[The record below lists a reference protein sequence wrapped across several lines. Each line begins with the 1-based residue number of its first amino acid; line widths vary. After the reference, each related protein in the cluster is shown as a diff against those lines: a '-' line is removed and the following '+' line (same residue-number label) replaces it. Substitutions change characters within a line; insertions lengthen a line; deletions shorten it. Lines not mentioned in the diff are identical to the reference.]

1 MRFGELVVEA
11 IDDYRKQEDCSLRA
25 NTAISPRPYKDIWR
39 TRSVAM
45 REAGN
50 LSVGFLL
57 LDGFPCRAQ
66 SRTTEK
72 LTEPATLATD
82 ETLMVHAET
91 CS

>member
-1 MRFGELVVEA
+1 
-11 IDDYRKQEDCSLRA
+11 
-25 NTAISPRPYKDIWR
+25 
-39 TRSVAM
+39 M

-57 LDGFPCRAQ
+57 LDGFPCWAQ